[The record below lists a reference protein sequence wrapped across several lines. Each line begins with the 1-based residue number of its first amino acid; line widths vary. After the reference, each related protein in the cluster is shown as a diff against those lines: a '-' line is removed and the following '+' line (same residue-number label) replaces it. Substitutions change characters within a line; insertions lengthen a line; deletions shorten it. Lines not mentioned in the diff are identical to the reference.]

1 MRRMK
6 WPLGSLNMAI
16 VILSLGSVGCSHS
29 RPDQAPIKNFDTVVT
44 ATKTENRPQVCSP
57 KSLDGETCFVR
68 LAEVRPTQFCVG
80 YRDVQ
85 RKKSTIESSRKE
97 KKSPPRVFFKNP
109 GLIVKGPED
118 VFYLVDGHHRARALL
133 ESGELD
139 FECKII
145 ADYSQLSMAD
155 FWQKMIDQKMV
166 WPFDAQGHGPQSPL
180 NIPTNLSELTDDPYR
195 TLAEDAQDRGANKK
209 IDLLFQEF
217 YWANFYRPRIDPGLV
232 ANDYDKAIEE
242 ALKLAKTTAASSLPG
257 YDGP

>member
-1 MRRMK
+1 MRRMN
-6 WPLGSLNMAI
+6 WHRGSLNVAVVI
-16 VILSLGSVGCSHS
+16 VSLSSVGCSHS
-29 RPDQAPIKNFDTVVT
+29 RPDQAPIKNIDTVVT
-44 ATKTENRPQVCSP
+44 ASKTEKSPEPCSA

-68 LAEVRPTQFCVG
+68 LADVRPTQFCVG

-85 RKKSTIESSRKE
+85 RKKATIESSRKE
-97 KKSPPRVFFKNP
+97 KNQPLRGFFKNP

-118 VFYLVDGHHRARALL
+118 IYYLVDGHHRARALL
-133 ESGELD
+133 ESGVLD

-166 WPFDAQGHGPQSPL
+166 WPYDAHGHGPQSPL
-180 NIPTNLSELTDDPYR
+180 NIPTNLSELADDPYR

-217 YWANFYRPRIDPGLV
+217 YWANFYRSRIDPSLV

-257 YDGP
+257 YGGP